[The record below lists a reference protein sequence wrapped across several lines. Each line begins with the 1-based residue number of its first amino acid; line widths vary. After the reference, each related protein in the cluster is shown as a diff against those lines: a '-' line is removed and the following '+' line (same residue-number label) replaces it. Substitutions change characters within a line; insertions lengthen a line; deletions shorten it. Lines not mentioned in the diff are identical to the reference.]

1 MIEVNSFESFHE
13 DDGQESGTQGGG
25 TPDGGTSLSFRSLY
39 SHCAIPSM
47 NTATERSLNAR
58 VRPAIA
64 RDEPRCSMG

>member
-39 SHCAIPSM
+39 SHCAIPRISQH
-47 NTATERSLNAR
+47 EH
-58 VRPAIA
+58 
-64 RDEPRCSMG
+64 GH